1 MKLTDGEPTSRPW
14 RIHEIAGDF
23 RLEDIW
29 ESLGIKPFLYLGV
42 YPALLREIENR
53 WQAGISFA

>member
-1 MKLTDGEPTSRPW
+1 MKLTDDEPTSRPW

-29 ESLGIKPFLYLGV
+29 ESLGIKPFLYLVASSG
-42 YPALLREIENR
+42 ALSRR
-53 WQAGISFA
+53 